1 MPNSYAIIGRRA
13 RPGLSENLVIVRE
26 SIPCFSYF
34 YHLNSFI
41 LLIFTW
47 ILKINYGEI
56 DGGRS
61 TLLTNS

>member
-13 RPGLSENLVIVRE
+13 RPGLSENLSVRE

-41 LLIFTW
+41 YLFTW
-47 ILKINYGEI
+47 ILRINYGEI

-61 TLLTNS
+61 TLLANS